1 MVDPILLG
9 VLAGGAGLVAFAV
22 RRQTQKNRQSL
33 LAFARKRKGK
43 VRASDELGVVVDV
56 RGIPVSIDLG
66 VNGLRAQAP
75 FALGSGPEG
84 VARPGAFD
92 SEYLASIG
100 ARSDRAQRLANRL
113 LRSYRWTGEHRALKP
128 FVSMCAAELSSQALT
143 IPLITTTRRSVM
155 VEHRVLGEHADLEGL
170 ADGLAELAA
179 SIASWQMAR
188 VEEAAKH
195 LRAPVVMRVRDDLVE
210 PECTVDRVRF
220 VFQLDGNP
228 HPQSLVVRATIRC
241 DPRVSINGAIDRNGL
256 TLASSGIHGDA
267 KQPVDDFAERIPPRA
282 RDLLPTLG
290 TCTMQ
295 LRQKQDASLRW
306 ADASSADE
314 LAAGA
319 LFLQAVAATKDP
331 GGAFR

>member
-9 VLAGGAGLVAFAV
+9 AIAGAAGLVAFAV

-43 VRASDELGVVVDV
+43 VRTSDELGVVVEV
-56 RGIPVSIDLG
+56 RGIPVSIDFGLQ
-66 VNGLRAQAP
+66 GLRAKAP

-84 VARPGAFD
+84 IARPGAFD

-100 ARSDRAQRLANRL
+100 AKSDRAQRLANRL

-128 FVSMCAAELSSQALT
+128 FVSTCAAELSSQALT

-155 VEHRVLGEHADLEGL
+155 VEHRVLGEHADLEDL

-195 LRAPVVMRVRDDLVE
+195 LRAPVVMRVREELVE

-241 DPRVSINGAIDRNGL
+241 DPRVSIDGAIDRNGL
-256 TLASSGIHGDA
+256 RLAGIHGDA

-282 RDLLPTLG
+282 RDLVPTLG
-290 TCTMQ
+290 TCTLR
-295 LRQKQDASLRW
+295 LRQRQDASLRW

-319 LFLQAVAATKDP
+319 LFLQAVAATKDL